1 MIRRPP
7 RSTRTDTLFP
17 YTTLFRS
24 RAALGD
30 LQRPAVRAA
39 CYELGELHRLGGELD
54 AAEEAYFEASRRGH
68 DPRPGLSL
76 LRLLQGRTEE
86 AWSSLV
92 GQPGASGPGH
102 QAELLAATVEVALVS
117 GRLDEARSAADQLG
131 DTARR
136 CGTDH
141 LHALACLSA
150 GRILL
155 ADRKST
161 RLTSSH

>member
-1 MIRRPP
+1 MMRRPP
-7 RSTRTDTLFP
+7 RSTSTETLFP

-24 RAALGD
+24 
-30 LQRPAVRAA
+30 A
-39 CYELGELHRLGGELD
+39 CYELGELHRLRGELD

-117 GRLDEARSAADQLG
+117 G
-131 DTARR
+131 
-136 CGTDH
+136 
-141 LHALACLSA
+141 
-150 GRILL
+150 
-155 ADRKST
+155 DRKST
-161 RLTSSH
+161 RLNSSH